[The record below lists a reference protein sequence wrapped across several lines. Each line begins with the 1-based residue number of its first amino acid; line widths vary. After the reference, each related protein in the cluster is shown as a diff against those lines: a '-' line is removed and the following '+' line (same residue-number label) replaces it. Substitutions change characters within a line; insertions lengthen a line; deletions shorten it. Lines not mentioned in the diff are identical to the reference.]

1 MIVGKRTFKPA
12 PLIFQPLRFSLIV
25 LFSQRKICIKN
36 DSLF

>member
-1 MIVGKRTFKPA
+1 MIVGKRILKPA

-25 LFSQRKICIKN
+25 FSSQRKICIKN